1 MGNYRAV
8 RRIEYVSA
16 QPGISGGIRSPVYK
30 IGRDNAGIRL
40 SYLKVTGGSLRV
52 KMPVG
57 NSRSGAGEE
66 IWEEKCDQLR
76 LYNGGSYEAV
86 DTVKAG
92 EVCAVTGLTKTFA
105 GQGLAMK
112 ARTPRRYWNRC

>member
-1 MGNYRAV
+1 
-8 RRIEYVSA
+8 
-16 QPGISGGIRSPVYK
+16 
-30 IGRDNAGIRL
+30 
-40 SYLKVTGGSLRV
+40 
-52 KMPVG
+52 MPVG

-105 GQGLAMK
+105 GQGLGYESE
-112 ARTPRRYWNRC
+112 RYPCRSYKPGLRIPPDIPVGADTHSIRLTAL